1 MQYLLISTGIL
12 SVIVFVVSS
21 VMIYGQLKDRGEK
34 VSFLWLRLYIIS
46 YANRYK
52 KITKKET
59 GKTGYLFYVWIISV
73 NVALI
78 SAILALFVF
87 LFLQ

>member
-1 MQYLLISTGIL
+1 MQYLFISIGIL

-21 VMIYGQLKDRGEK
+21 VMIYVQLKDRGEK

-59 GKTGYLFYVWIISV
+59 GKIGYLFYVWIISI

-87 LFLQ
+87 LILQ